1 MENKYILSLVLL
13 TILFYSCQKEELSPR
28 TNPRFSV
35 AFIQDIDE
43 DGVQF
48 AANVY
53 DFGSDDILEYG
64 FVYSQGANP
73 TYEYAEIIKET
84 GKPGDFFE
92 MSARHSMV
100 KGKEYTVVAF
110 IKTTAGITYSDRFKF
125 ISKGSHG
132 FIFEKM
138 ELPQQVYFGDTVTVY
153 GKNFSRVAENYS
165 IWVRD
170 SNAKITEVKDDY
182 FRFILPGPF
191 QVNSFSNEPEQ
202 VEFLIKIAEKSILI
216 NEMVEFRRPLITPSP
231 IQVKNFDET
240 VTIQGDYLGYL
251 NAEIEYVNE
260 RSGVRYSL
268 PIFESTKN
276 EISFELKAPFIEQ
289 LPKIVLKIKAEEFV
303 LTNLV
308 NINPSELEPGQ
319 EFEIFSWDDIIV
331 KTINPNLHYH
341 FYNSFIGDL
350 PESIINTSQIQ
361 GNNISLFFDG
371 QYNPLGRQMKIY
383 LNNVGIKSQNSMTV
397 KFKDASLPF
406 ILVPESFQ
414 PGYGGANRGVTVNDI
429 GYFFI
434 DKSVFKLNP
443 ETKEFVFVTGNGQS
457 PLDLASIFAVSGP
470 NGKIYTASRNIFN
483 NPGNPEFFEFDTRS
497 ERLVKLENIPA
508 TSTYPLAVFATDKY
522 LYYDGGFSYSEG
534 FGYTEI
540 NDRWRYD
547 FEKKIWEKFEG
558 IIKTDPFIR
567 RYIPFWYQGELYLLG
582 QEYEGTV
589 GVSLMKFDP
598 VTESYPRIKE
608 LNPGGI
614 PRSNE
619 IFVFK
624 DNLYLLTVSGIL
636 RVNMITLEENYVS
649 NSVGFNIGSYNFELS
664 FQSGDKFYIYNN
676 SGLIRE
682 FDPEYF
688 TY

>member
-1 MENKYILSLVLL
+1 MKKEFILLLVLFTGL
-13 TILFYSCQKEELSPR
+13 ISCHKEELTPR

-43 DGVQF
+43 NGVQF

-64 FVYSQGANP
+64 FVYAEGFNP
-73 TYEYAEIIKET
+73 TYENAEIIKKT
-84 GKPGDFFE
+84 GKPGEFFE
-92 MSARHSMV
+92 LSARHSMV
-100 KGKEYTVVAF
+100 KGKEYKVAAF
-110 IKTTAGITYSDRFKF
+110 IKTDIGIVYSVSVTFV
-125 ISKGSHG
+125 SKGSGG

-138 ELPQQVYFGDTVTVY
+138 ELPQQVYFGDTIIVY
-153 GKNFSRVAENYS
+153 GKDFSRVAGNYS
-165 IWVRD
+165 IWV
-170 SNAKITEVKDDY
+170 SNSEASVFEVTDEF

-191 QVNSFSNEPEQ
+191 QTSSFSNDPEPLD
-202 VEFLIKIAEKSILI
+202 FYIKIVEKSIVVQ
-216 NEMVEFRRPLITPSP
+216 EMVEFKRPQINQTPLQEKDYSE
-231 IQVKNFDET
+231 I
-240 VTIQGDYLGYL
+240 VTIEGDFLGYL
-251 NAEIEYVNE
+251 NAEIEYENE
-260 RSGVRYSL
+260 SGLRYTL
-268 PIFESTKN
+268 PIIESTKN
-276 EISFELKAPFIEQ
+276 TISFQLAARFTEQ
-289 LPKIVLKIKAEEFV
+289 LPKIMLKIKAEEFV

-308 NINPSELEPGQ
+308 KLKPSELEPGQ
-319 EFEIFSWDDIIV
+319 EFEIFSWEDIIV
-331 KTINPNLHYH
+331 KTINPNSHSP
-341 FYNSFIGDL
+341 FFNSFIGDL

-361 GNNISLFFDG
+361 GSNISLFFDG
-371 QYNPLGRQMKIY
+371 QYNPLGRQMKIH
-383 LNNVGIKSQNSMTV
+383 LNNVGIKSQNSVTV

-406 ILVPESFQ
+406 ILVPNSFQ
-414 PGYGGANRGVTVNDI
+414 PGYGGANRGVSVNDI
-429 GYFFI
+429 GYLFR

-443 ETKEFVFVTGNGQS
+443 ETRELVFVTDNGQT
-457 PLDLASIFAVSGP
+457 PFDVASIFAVPGP
-470 NGKIYTASRNIFN
+470 NEKIYTASRNIFN
-483 NPGNPEFFEFDTRS
+483 NPGHPEFFEFDTRT
-497 ERLVKLENIPA
+497 ERLVKLENIPT

-534 FGYTEI
+534 FGYIEI

-582 QEYEGTV
+582 QEYEGTF

-614 PRSNE
+614 SRSNE
-619 IFVFK
+619 IFVVK
-624 DNLYLLTVSGIL
+624 DNLYLFTDSGIL
-636 RVNMITLEENYVS
+636 RVNMMTLEENYVS
-649 NSVGFNIGSYNFELS
+649 NSAGFNTSYYNAELS
-664 FQSGDKFYIYNN
+664 FQSKDKFYIYNN
-676 SGLIRE
+676 SRLIWE